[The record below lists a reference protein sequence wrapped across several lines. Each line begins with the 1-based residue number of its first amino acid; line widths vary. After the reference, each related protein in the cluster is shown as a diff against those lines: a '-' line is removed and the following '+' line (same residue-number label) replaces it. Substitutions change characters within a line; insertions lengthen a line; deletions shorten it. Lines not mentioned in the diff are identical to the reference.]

1 MDDFILIHE
10 SEEYLQYC
18 QHKIAEYLQRDGF
31 ELHPKKTHITP
42 VSEKITFLGFEYRLT
57 PSGKVV
63 MTVTS
68 ETVRRK
74 RRKLRHMVAKVKRGE
89 MPREKADESF
99 RCDLEHLAKGD
110 SFKLIQRYREY
121 YENLWR

>member
-1 MDDFILIHE
+1 MSVPEGLRGTGRLEVIEKALDLADH
-10 SEEYLQYC
+10 
-18 QHKIAEYLQRDGF
+18 
-31 ELHPKKTHITP
+31 TITITA
-42 VSEKITFLGFEYRLT
+42 SEKITFLGFEYRLT
-57 PSGKVV
+57 SSGKVV

-68 ETVRRK
+68 STVKRK

-89 MPREKADESF
+89 MPKEKADESF

-110 SFKLIQRYREY
+110 SHKLIQRYREY